1 MGVGFFAPSY
11 ALARPLLAEILQ
23 RDREQLAAGM
33 VVSASLFA
41 GMQTVGLILGS
52 SLVGGEDLPYLEAS
66 LVDVI
71 LLLFAFVIVS
81 TDFPEYKEK
90 KQSPAVPKTEQKAIK
105 VPALQGKFAEFTSE
119 EPSEEHKDEE
129 EVPSYLQPFA
139 SPIFPKLQVLKGLF
153 SEEADDPQ
161 SLTLDSQI
169 RESEG
174 QPEPTVKR
182 THISFVEEDLK
193 EAESKSGPVEDP
205 FRMEGKVERL
215 RTAGFWWSLVGY
227 LGLVGLGTA
236 VEYAGIYWLAGEL
249 SPKQLGTLLIC
260 SSGGTALFQFFI
272 MSKCA
277 ETIPLNSLSLYSSAL
292 AALSS
297 IAFPYCLIP
306 SAPLITFPLLLALL
320 LLRNISLHILYTT
333 LVLRISDRVTTDLRP
348 RALAVA
354 DACGAFAKAG
364 GVILGPGVLAWT
376 ELLHLSHS
384 SGLAI
389 GAGVGFG
396 VVIILLGTS
405 RSHYQRFNTA
415 PYRV

>member
-1 MGVGFFAPSY
+1 
-11 ALARPLLAEILQ
+11 
-23 RDREQLAAGM
+23 
-33 VVSASLFA
+33 
-41 GMQTVGLILGS
+41 MQTIGLVLGTS
-52 SLVGGEDLPYLEAS
+52 IVGGEDLPYLEAS

-90 KQSPAVPKTEQKAIK
+90 KKPQTVQKKEPKEVAVSDKN
-105 VPALQGKFAEFTSE
+105 GKFAEFTSE
-119 EPSEEHKDEE
+119 EPSEERKDEE
-129 EVPSYLQPFA
+129 EVPSYLQSFA

-153 SEEADDPQ
+153 TEEADDPQ

-174 QPEPTVKR
+174 QPEPSVKR
-182 THISFVEEDLK
+182 THISFVEEDIK
-193 EAESKSGPVEDP
+193 EAESKSTPVEDP
-205 FRMEGKVERL
+205 FRLEGKVEKL
-215 RTAGFWWSLVGY
+215 QNTAFLWSLMGY

-236 VEYAGIYWLAGEL
+236 VEYAGIYWLSGEL
-249 SPKQLGTLLIC
+249 SPKQLGILLIC
-260 SSGGTALFQFFI
+260 SSGGTILFQFFI

-277 ETIPLNSLSLYSSAL
+277 EAIPLNSLSLYSSTL

-297 IAFPYCLIP
+297 IAFPYSLLPSIP
-306 SAPLITFPLLLALL
+306 FIAFSLLLVLL
-320 LLRNISLHILYTT
+320 LLRSISLHILYTT

-354 DACGAFAKAG
+354 DAFGAFAKAA

-376 ELLHLSHS
+376 ELLHLSRS

-389 GAGVGFG
+389 GAGIGFG
-396 VVIILLGTS
+396 VGIILLGTS
-405 RSHYQRFNTA
+405 RRHYQRFNTA